1 MSDMAAQKPATAAR
15 MYDYFLGGVHN
26 FPADQDAARK
36 LIALFPHIPAG
47 ARANRAF
54 LRRAV
59 RHLATAGVRQFLD
72 IGSGIPT
79 EGNVHEVAQSVA
91 RDARVVYIDIDPVA
105 VAESMELLEG
115 NRYAT
120 AVRGDLRDRKSTRLN
135 SSH

>member
-47 ARANRAF
+47 ARANRAY

-59 RHLATAGVRQFLD
+59 RHLADHDHKSPERM
-72 IGSGIPT
+72 T
-79 EGNVHEVAQSVA
+79 EE
-91 RDARVVYIDIDPVA
+91 
-105 VAESMELLEG
+105 E
-115 NRYAT
+115 
-120 AVRGDLRDRKSTRLN
+120 LRDYFLSLKN
-135 SSH
+135 VKHSSRAASPIALCGITFFYELDCCVLPFLTLL

>member
-1 MSDMAAQKPATAAR
+1 MSDMAAHKPATAAR

-72 IGSGIPT
+72 IGSGIPA
-79 EGNVHEVAQSVA
+79 EGNVHEAAPSVA
-91 RDARVVYIDIDPVA
+91 P
-105 VAESMELLEG
+105 EG
-115 NRYAT
+115 
-120 AVRGDLRDRKSTRLN
+120 RLAYLVT
-135 SSH
+135 HP